1 MEDYM
6 LPCMNKELFG
16 VECMGCG
23 LQRSILMLF
32 YGDFAAAFQ
41 MFPAVYTT
49 LLFFA
54 FVGLHFID
62 KSRNYL
68 KIIVSLAIVNA
79 IVMVVAYAIKMRFL
93 Y

>member
-6 LPCMNKELFG
+6 IPCLNKKLFG
-16 VECMGCG
+16 IECMGCG
-23 LQRSILMLF
+23 LQRSLSLLLQGNFM
-32 YGDFAAAFQ
+32 AAFQ
-41 MFPAVYTT
+41 MFPAIFTT
-49 LLFFA
+49 ILFFS

-68 KIIVSLAIVNA
+68 KIIVSLAIINA
-79 IVMVVAYAIKMRFL
+79 IIMIVAYAIKMKFL

>member
-1 MEDYM
+1 MEEYM
-6 LPCMNKELFG
+6 LPCLSKKLFG
-16 VECMGCG
+16 IECMGCG

-32 YGDFAAAFQ
+32 HGDFVAAFQ

-54 FVGLHFID
+54 VVGLHFID

-68 KIIVSLAIVNA
+68 KIIVSLAVINA

>member
-1 MEDYM
+1 M